1 MCCACQL
8 IILFLLLLVM
18 GHLWCFVF
26 ILCNLWA
33 DRTGSQSI
41 MFGIV
46 NTERFAALTLRSP
59 VRSLRRHPISTLHSV
74 SSKRCR
80 RSSRHAKPRS
90 ERKRSVFT
98 IISCMHN
105 RRGIP
110 RGMKQNNLLPGN
122 MSLRQHVMWGNV
134 SLRQHVIEAM
144 CHVRQRVTWGN
155 MSREAACHWGNVSV
169 REHVIEATYHMRQR
183 VIEATCHMRQLV
195 TWGNMSLSVSS
206 RQWISMTCFSL
217 LHSCLHFPT

>member
-90 ERKRSVFT
+90 ERKRFVFT
-98 IISCMHN
+98 VISCMHN

-144 CHVRQRVTWGN
+144 CHVRQRVTWGSL
-155 MSREAACHWGNVSV
+155 SR
-169 REHVIEATYHMRQR
+169 
-183 VIEATCHMRQLV
+183 EATCHWVCHRGNESVWHVSVCYILVYIFQLNCNV
-195 TWGNMSLSVSS
+195 FSVPMNCSGFILCVWT
-206 RQWISMTCFSL
+206 QISGKHLFCFT
-217 LHSCLHFPT
+217 LHF